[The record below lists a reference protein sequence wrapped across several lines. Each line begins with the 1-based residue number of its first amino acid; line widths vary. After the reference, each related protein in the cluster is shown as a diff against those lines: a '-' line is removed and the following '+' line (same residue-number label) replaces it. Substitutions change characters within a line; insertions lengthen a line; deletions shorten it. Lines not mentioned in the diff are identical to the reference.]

1 MSNLTSIPH
10 GPNTNPYAIFNKLRQ
25 AGWRHDFDTS
35 PGNNLIITV
44 DGAPPI
50 GSHPGG
56 VLFAGCWTRQD
67 GLSVFQRSN
76 MDRSITT
83 VVIDPYGSAP
93 AQLPPCHV
101 DRGRGRDRQAQPH
114 LGDNLM
120 DNPDYR
126 IVIELRDVAVGD
138 ATSLAQDIWDN
149 HAIGFD
155 AKAGDFEVNISKV
168 EGNFSS
174 NVDWQPYE

>member
-83 VVIDPYGSAP
+83 VVIDPYGALLHSFRHAT
-93 AQLPPCHV
+93 L
-101 DRGRGRDRQAQPH
+101 
-114 LGDNLM
+114 
-120 DNPDYR
+120 
-126 IVIELRDVAVGD
+126 IEAGD
-138 ATSLAQDIWDN
+138 AIDKLNLI
-149 HAIGFD
+149 
-155 AKAGDFEVNISKV
+155 
-168 EGNFSS
+168 
-174 NVDWQPYE
+174 